1 MSLNLYIFTHPSL
14 RRKSREPEQNS
25 MARQDNGT
33 PYNSILSSIM
43 DGTIYIS
50 IKKRRTHTDEL
61 NIGRPLVVIMHNPQ
75 NKGTRGLAV
84 WSRGDDRTNSDSG
97 GRVQHATSMCESHA
111 LFGTP
116 FKSQQNYTV
125 DLSQASRQ
133 LPGIVNNMSR
143 HTRRH
148 LEVRTTQRAMTM
160 ESPVWIP
167 TSHFEIICQCLVLI
181 KAGWLSAQLQE
192 NTLKT
197 SAL

>member
-1 MSLNLYIFTHPSL
+1 MSLNLYMFTPPSL
-14 RRKSREPEQNS
+14 RRKSREHEQNS

-143 HTRRH
+143 HTRRQ
-148 LEVRTTQRAMTM
+148 TQRTMTM
-160 ESPVWIP
+160 ESPVWVP
-167 TSHFEIICQCLVLI
+167 TSHFETICQCLLLI

>member
-14 RRKSREPEQNS
+14 RRKSREHEQNS

-50 IKKRRTHTDEL
+50 IKKRRTHTDGL

-84 WSRGDDRTNSDSG
+84 WSRGDDRTNTDSG

-133 LPGIVNNMSR
+133 LRPCSCQASWNIWM
-143 HTRRH
+143 
-148 LEVRTTQRAMTM
+148 RTFST
-160 ESPVWIP
+160 
-167 TSHFEIICQCLVLI
+167 LI
-181 KAGWLSAQLQE
+181 KAGWHSAQLQE
-192 NTLKT
+192 KHAKN
-197 SAL
+197 